1 MMRYLL
7 VSFLAI
13 AAVAAIPRIRSPR
26 LDGKIVGGHPVQIE
40 DYNYQISL
48 FYYGGHFCGGSILN
62 DHVALT
68 AAHCTVNR
76 PTSAFSV
83 LYGTHDLESGGALV
97 DASEIVMHPEY
108 NVLYY
113 NDYDVAL
120 VYLQGS
126 IQFSSKAQPTVLT
139 STPQNTAKL
148 RQASVSGWGALS
160 TGGSSPT
167 VLYAVDVKEY
177 ANYYCRAIYGEVITA
192 QMICF
197 ASPGKDS
204 CQGDSGGP
212 LVDATNKEQL
222 GIVSWG
228 AGCADPS
235 LPGVYSDVY
244 ILKSWIEQNG
254 GK

>member
-1 MMRYLL
+1 MMRYVL

-26 LDGKIVGGHPVQIE
+26 LDGKIVGGRPVQIE

-48 FYYGGHFCGGSILN
+48 FYYGSHFCGGSILN
-62 DHVALT
+62 DHVVLT
-68 AAHCTVNR
+68 AAHCTENR
-76 PTSAFSV
+76 PSSAFSV
-83 LYGTHDLESGGALV
+83 LYGTHDLESGGTLV
-97 DASEIVMHPEY
+97 DASTIVRHPNY

-120 VYLQGS
+120 VYVVHF
-126 IQFSSKAQPTVLT
+126 IEFSSKAQPTVLT
-139 STPQNTAKL
+139 STPQNTTKL
-148 RQASVSGWGALS
+148 RLASVSGWGSLS
-160 TGGSSPT
+160 SGGSSPRL
-167 VLYAVDVKEY
+167 LYAVNVKEY
-177 ANYYCRAIYGEVITA
+177 ATYSCNAIYGEVITA

-212 LVDATNKEQL
+212 LVDATNKEQI

-228 AGCADPS
+228 TDCTDRS
-235 LPGVYSDVY
+235 FPGVYTNVQT
-244 ILKSWIEQNG
+244 LQSWIEHNG
-254 GK
+254 SP